1 MLPRGAE
8 CGVRAAHRHPRSPWK
23 QRASAHVRAGSSR
36 EVLAAAAGVAPPAPA
51 SRSQTAGAHGEARG
65 CPALLPVPP
74 SAAPCARA
82 CSRGAVGAGLT
93 SGRRARGPDLGAP
106 WARPASPVWSG
117 APTRSPVTVR
127 VARSRH
133 REIRERDEPQRPML
147 LSTMTLPDF
156 VFFHIFFYF
165 FNHVSPSFYFHR
177 QETLGAAPVP
187 GGGAAWTPAA
197 AGSRVAGLSPELRP
211 GSTPR
216 GRSVRASAAASRVH
230 GPLGPTGLARRGLL
244 CDGERPLPEG
254 P

>member
-1 MLPRGAE
+1 MLPIGTLD
-8 CGVRAAHRHPRSPWK
+8 HP
-23 QRASAHVRAGSSR
+23 GSSELR
-36 EVLAAAAGVAPPAPA
+36 HTSGRVRPGRSWPPLPA
-51 SRSQTAGAHGEARG
+51 SLLRPPLLARRRPG
-65 CPALLPVPP
+65 RTGRHVAALRCCLCRPQ
-74 SAAPCARA
+74 R
-82 CSRGAVGAGLT
+82 
-93 SGRRARGPDLGAP
+93 RRARGPDFGAP

-133 REIRERDEPQRPML
+133 CEIRERDEPQRPML

-211 GSTPR
+211 GSTSPR
-216 GRSVRASAAASRVH
+216 QVRASQRGRVAGARTAGAHTPGASRTA
-230 GPLGPTGLARRGLL
+230 L
-244 CDGERPLPEG
+244 
-254 P
+254 

>member
-8 CGVRAAHRHPRSPWK
+8 RGVRAAHRHPRSPWK

-74 SAAPCARA
+74 SAAPCAR
-82 CSRGAVGAGLT
+82 
-93 SGRRARGPDLGAP
+93 GPDLGAP

-133 REIRERDEPQRPML
+133 REIHERDEPQRPML

-177 QETLGAAPVP
+177 QETLGAA
-187 GGGAAWTPAA
+187 WTPAA

-211 GSTPR
+211 GSTSPR
-216 GRSVRASAAASRVH
+216 QVRASQGGRVAGARTAGAHTPGASRTA
-230 GPLGPTGLARRGLL
+230 L
-244 CDGERPLPEG
+244 
-254 P
+254 